1 MKVIEI
7 KNRKSKF
14 EIAIVKF
21 KKSRR
26 FKDFVDLLEYCLINN
41 SYESQELLEE
51 WNSGKEE
58 IPQGDHLSTFTVFLS
73 KFSVRY
79 LDPSHIA
86 DIVPGN
92 DEQGASLVGLI
103 DEFLD
108 IQECIVGYKNEYS
121 WFHQSIVMSALLE
134 EVYPE
139 NLNPG
144 MVIAKN
150 LKAIFPENI
159 PSDVATLSE
168 DYQFSQKYELPFNS
182 IIHRLIKQ
190 IGEWILEK
198 TVLDLE
204 LKETIDTCFRDY
216 LDPEN
221 RECRSIKQAEPLR
234 FFANLLRCP
243 RDLYYCWLNECLL
256 SHESPQLSTQEQ
268 LKAALKCLPFGR
280 GNKPLIFI
288 PRYFNSLDPDLRE
301 HFKRLY
307 SDIPN
312 IETSK
317 FISFPNYFDLVYRA
331 MDFLFEVDHECS
343 DLFKAIVANLTKH
356 RQDYHSGC
364 ATFAGDRYY
373 SEAEFLIDA
382 IGLGNI
388 DLSLLLSTGSSFYG
402 NFYLIPDAD
411 DYTYFNHSDYLNERQ
426 KTYLAAFDKSV
437 SEGFS
442 ELGVSLLSLYIIS
455 RAMYMKGRFGQLP
468 ELLPSIRQSLALSGA
483 PIIKHTLATVV
494 EVVEKY
500 FSDDPIAM
508 CSARIFKQILPQV
521 VGLHVLGG
529 GQGRQNS
536 KSEVQSFL
544 QGELGKERWDKLSGD
559 SQDCLLSAE
568 LQWKNSAIEFGFGIK
583 DWSGLIVTY
592 SKVVEGELVERLN
605 GFFVSDE
612 YATYLQERKIT
623 RQEKPTAG
631 CLLQVLKDFDKLP
644 QYLQEMISNSRIM
657 LASNPKLVNRLID
670 LVVNYRNKSAHS
682 GAVGMKRFAGFK
694 EELFQKRLLHDFIDN
709 LE

>member
-14 EIAIVKF
+14 DIAIVKF
-21 KKSRR
+21 RKSRR
-26 FKDFVDLLEYCLINN
+26 FEDFVDLLEYCLIHK
-41 SYESQELLEE
+41 SYESQVLLEE
-51 WNSGKEE
+51 WNSGKEA
-58 IPQGDHLSTFTVFLS
+58 IPQGDHLSAFTAFLP

-79 LDPSHIA
+79 LDPSHIS
-86 DIVPGN
+86 DIIPGN

-103 DEFLD
+103 DEFRD
-108 IQECIVGYKNEYS
+108 IQQRIDGYMNEYS
-121 WFHQSIVMSALLE
+121 WFHQSIAMSVLLK
-134 EVYPE
+134 EVYPD
-139 NLNPG
+139 NFNPG

-150 LKAIFPENI
+150 LKLIFPENI
-159 PSDVATLSE
+159 PSDVAALSE
-168 DYQFSQKYELPFNS
+168 DYPFSPEYVLPYDS
-182 IIHRLIKQ
+182 IIHRLVKQ
-190 IGEWILEK
+190 VGEWILEK
-198 TVLDLE
+198 TVMDRE
-204 LKETIDTCFRDY
+204 LKETIDTCFHDY

-221 RECRSIKQAEPLR
+221 RACQSIKQGEPLR

-243 RDLYYCWLNECLL
+243 RDLYYSWLNECLL
-256 SHESPQLSTQEQ
+256 NHDSPWLSSQEQ
-268 LKAALKCLPFGR
+268 LKAALKCLPIGI
-280 GNKPLIFI
+280 GNKPLIFV
-288 PRYFNSLDPDLRE
+288 PSYYNSLDSELRKQ
-301 HFKRLY
+301 FNKLY

-317 FISFPNYFDLVYRA
+317 FISFPNFFDLVYRA

-343 DLFKAIVANLTKH
+343 DLFKDIVANLTKH
-356 RQDYHSGC
+356 RQEYHSGC
-364 ATFAGDRYY
+364 TTFAGDRYY

-382 IGLGNI
+382 IGLDSI
-388 DLSLLLSTGSSFYG
+388 DLSLLLSTGSSFFG
-402 NFYLIPDAD
+402 NFFLFPDED
-411 DYTYFNHSDYLNERQ
+411 DYTYFDHSDFLNERQ

-442 ELGVSLLSLYIIS
+442 DLGVSLLSLYIIS
-455 RAMYMKGRFGQLP
+455 RAMNMKGRFGQLP
-468 ELLPSIRQSLALSGA
+468 ELLPSLRQSLALSGA

-508 CSARIFKQILPQV
+508 CSARIFKQLLPQV
-521 VGLHVLGG
+521 AELHVLGG
-529 GQGRQNS
+529 GQGRQNN

-544 QGELGKERWDKLSGD
+544 QGELGKERWDKLSAD

-592 SKVVEGELVERLN
+592 CKVVEGELVERLN

-612 YATYLQERKIT
+612 YAAYLQERKIT
-623 RQEKPTAG
+623 RLDKPTAG
-631 CLLQVLKDFDKLP
+631 CLLKVLKDFDKMP
-644 QYLQEMISNSRIM
+644 QYLQEMVSNSRIK
-657 LASNPKLVNRLID
+657 LVSNPKLVSRLYD
-670 LVVNYRNKSAHS
+670 LVLNYRNTSAHS

-694 EELFQKRLLHDFIDN
+694 EELFQKRLLHDFIDT